1 MKKTLFLFTIIF
13 SLSFYN
19 VYAIDEFTYC
29 YYDNVKPEYVNPVV
43 DLMNSK
49 GYYYV
54 VFGFM
59 KEATYTPSSTS
70 SFLKYYTFPKTANM
84 DFNFVNQGYYTDIST
99 VNNVAYTTGS
109 LDIRYFNGYF
119 SSFPNNLTNPTY
131 TSNPT
136 SKVTQ
141 NYVLNSPYVS
151 SNKSTTYYNVVA
163 TNIPALQPYI
173 NSSWG
178 GTTEPG
184 GDTGGDT
191 GTGTGKDYTSAL
203 SGIKNSLDGVGSSI
217 KEVINNQVLLSDKLD
232 NYFKIL
238 TENYLEKILAELI
251 AFHKDFLNFSNETLS
266 LLKKNFNI
274 DMSGLI
280 VKNDTIIEK
289 LDNILLSMTTLDRDD
304 DYPIL
309 YSIRS
314 VLQTM
319 LERIPDMSTLSYYL
333 PMLQNLEKLNN
344 LDKLFIQDGGIDKII
359 FAIKQSDRSDLM
371 SQTNTYLQGIYRVI
385 NDIPESPFGNSV
397 SSIANSIGD
406 IKLTL
411 DSNIKDLGDNLVG
424 TSLKLDDLIAKLNEL
439 IRLLLGSQQGLED
452 SITNLTDAFNGLM
465 NKDVFHASDNLK
477 GEINNLTTNFQTGE
491 LPKLSATVIPGQPP
505 MTIFSLDDWI
515 WLIDIIRK
523 LLVAILYLSVFIYFI
538 RFFVPR
544 LKV

>member
-29 YYDNVKPEYVNPVV
+29 YFDNVQPEYVNPVV
-43 DLMNSK
+43 SLMDSK

-203 SGIKNSLDGVGSSI
+203 SGIKNSLDGVGSSV
-217 KEVINNQVLLSDKLD
+217 KEVINNQILLSDKLD
-232 NYFKIL
+232 SYFKIL

-251 AFHKDFLNFSNETLS
+251 SFHKDFLDFSSSALS
-266 LLKKNFNI
+266 LLQKNFNL
-274 DMSGLI
+274 DLSSL
-280 VKNDTIIEK
+280 VAKNDSIIEK
-289 LDNILLSMTTLDRDD
+289 LDNILLSMSTLDRDD

-319 LERIPDMSTLSYYL
+319 LERIPDMSVLNQYL
-333 PMLQNLEKLNN
+333 PLLQNLEKLNN
-344 LDKLFIQDGGIDKII
+344 LDKLFMQDDGINKII
-359 FAIKQSDRSDLM
+359 TAITLNSTEDDVQ
-371 SQTNTYLQGIYRVI
+371 QTNHYLQAISAKLKEY
-385 NDIPESPFGNSV
+385 DTFGNSFNN
-397 SSIANSIGD
+397 IANSVGD

-411 DSNIKDLGDNLVG
+411 DSNIKDLGNNLVG
-424 TSLKLDDLIAKLNEL
+424 TTLKLDDLIAKLNEL

-452 SITNLTDAFNGLM
+452 SITNMTDAFNNLM
-465 NKDVFHASDNLK
+465 NKDIFHASDGLK
-477 GEINNLTTNFQTGE
+477 GEIDNISANFQTGE
-491 LPKLSATVIPGQPP
+491 LPKLSATVIPGEAP
-505 MTIFSLDDWI
+505 MVIFSLDDWI

-538 RFFVPR
+538 KFFIPR